1 MFSKRHTRQR
11 LVVAGLAV
19 LALAV
24 GALLL
29 RGEFFDTTLQSAVY
43 DEAIY
48 LGNATVRNQITI
60 VALDDATVAQYGR
73 YPLPHQAYTDL
84 LRALRPLNASV
95 IAFDVAFYDP
105 SVNPEEDRTLAA
117 AIRDAGNVLLAMQ
130 GSGTA
135 TLGDHTERYPIVQ
148 LPVPV
153 LREAA
158 TGVAAV
164 NIHPD
169 PDGRVR
175 YAQLQIEG
183 PDGTTYYSLPLVT
196 AADKVRAD
204 LKGAHRAGDIFT
216 VPALL
221 GDRVIPIDRRGGMT
235 VYYAAQPAPPT
246 SETAAHPC
254 ASQESFCVVSMKD
267 VINGSV
273 PRELITG
280 RAIFVGAH
288 SLSAVPDSYPVPNS
302 SGRQMFGV
310 EIWANAAQ
318 SILTNRYPVLKQ
330 SDVATL
336 AQLLV
341 VTLAGLL
348 LVLRWRLYGFIG
360 ALVLVGAY
368 VTGAYILFTIQT
380 AGIIGTGP
388 VEVPSIAYVIP
399 AVFWWIILLGY
410 LLVEEQITVA
420 RTRVTFGRFVTPSVA
435 RTIIDR
441 EEAGKLALGGEEKRV
456 TVLFGD
462 IRGFTTLSEG
472 LAPGILLGHL
482 NRYFDGM
489 VDIVNRYE
497 GTVNKFNGDNIM
509 VLWGAPLEVKDQ
521 ARKAVEC
528 ALEMQRWIVSERE
541 KGGPDVSF
549 GFGINTGP
557 VVAGFLGA
565 KGRMEYTVIGDSA
578 NVASRLTAADIARRD
593 QVVVSG
599 ETLADLGD
607 DVEAVD
613 LGAVAVK
620 GRVEP
625 VPCWQINRLGEVTTP
640 KPAPPPEIP
649 LRRAAVAGY
658 HRA

>member
-1 MFSKRHTRQR
+1 MFRKRHTRQR
-11 LVVAGLAV
+11 LVVAGLALV
-19 LALAV
+19 ALAV

-29 RGEFFDTTLQSAVY
+29 RTDLFDTTLQSIVY
-43 DEAIY
+43 DKAIDI
-48 LGNATVRNQITI
+48 GNAPLANQVTI
-60 VALDDATVAQYGR
+60 VALDDATVDQYR
-73 YPLPHQAYTDL
+73 YPLPRPVYTDL
-84 LRALRPLNASV
+84 LRALKPLNPSV
-95 IAFDVAFYDP
+95 IAFDIGFYDAAQ
-105 SVNPEEDRTLAA
+105 NPEEDRALAA
-117 AIRDAGNVLLAMQ
+117 AIKDAGNVLLAMQ
-130 GSGTA
+130 GSGTS
-135 TLGDHTERYPIVQ
+135 TLGDHTERYPVVQ

-153 LREAA
+153 LRAA
-158 TGVAAV
+158 AAGVGSV

-175 YAQLQIEG
+175 YAQLRIEG
-183 PDGTTYYSLPLVT
+183 PDGTTYYSLPLV
-196 AADKVRAD
+196 AATNKVRAD
-204 LKGAHRAGDIFT
+204 LSSAQLMDDTFT
-216 VPALL
+216 VHAPL
-221 GDRVIPIDRRGGMT
+221 GDRMSI
-235 VYYAAQPAPPT
+235 YYAAPPAPEPPDCT
-246 SETAAHPC
+246 NKDL
-254 ASQESFCVVSMKD
+254 FCVVSMKD
-267 VINGSV
+267 VINGAVS
-273 PRELITG
+273 REQITG
-280 RAIFVGAH
+280 RAVFIGAH
-288 SLSAVPDSYPVPNS
+288 SLSGVPDSYPVPNS
-302 SGRQMFGV
+302 SGKKMFGV

-330 SDVATL
+330 SDPVTL

-348 LVLRWRLYGFIG
+348 LVFRWRLYGFLGALALLVLYVVGGYVFFALQTQGPIG
-360 ALVLVGAY
+360 A
-368 VTGAYILFTIQT
+368 
-380 AGIIGTGP
+380 GP

-420 RTRVTFGRFVTPSVA
+420 RTRITFGRFVTPSVA

-456 TVLFGD
+456 TVVFGD
-462 IRGFTTLSEG
+462 IRGFTTISEG
-472 LAPGILLGHL
+472 LAPEILLGHL

-528 ALEMQRWIVSERE
+528 ALEMQRWIVAERE
-541 KGGPDVSF
+541 KGGLDVSF

-565 KGRMEYTVIGDSA
+565 KGRMEYTVIGDNA

-599 ETLADLGD
+599 ATLREIGD

-613 LGAVAVK
+613 LGAVRVK
-620 GRVEP
+620 GRAEP
-625 VPCWQINRLGEVTTP
+625 VPCWQINRLGQLVTP
-640 KPAPPPEIP
+640 KPAAAPDVPMS
-649 LRRAAVAGY
+649 RAAVAGY
-658 HRA
+658 H

>member
-1 MFSKRHTRQR
+1 VFTKRHTRQR
-11 LVVAGLAV
+11 VVVAGLT
-19 LALAV
+19 LASLLI

-29 RGEFFDTTLQSAVY
+29 RTEWLDTTLQSVVY
-43 DEAIY
+43 DKAIDI
-48 LGNATVRNQITI
+48 GNSPIANQVTI
-60 VALDDATVAQYGR
+60 VALDDQTVNQYR

-84 LRALRPLNASV
+84 LRALKPQNPSV
-95 IAFDVAFYDP
+95 IAFDIAFYDAAQ
-105 SVNPEEDRTLAA
+105 NPEEDRALAA
-117 AIRDAGNVLLAMQ
+117 AMRDAGNVILAMQ
-130 GSGTA
+130 GTGDA
-135 TLGDHTERYPIVQ
+135 TLGDHVERYPSVL
-148 LPVPV
+148 LPIPV
-153 LREAA
+153 LRDAA
-158 TGVAAV
+158 AAVAAV

-175 YAQLQIEG
+175 YSQLFIEG
-183 PDGTTYYSLPLVT
+183 PDGMTYYSLPLVT
-196 AADKVRAD
+196 AAKKVRAD
-204 LKGAHRAGDIFT
+204 LSSARRTGDILT
-216 VPALL
+216 VPAPL
-221 GDRVIPIDRRGGMT
+221 GDRVMPIDRRGGMSI
-235 VYYAAQPAPPT
+235 YYAAPPAPAPSDCT
-246 SETAAHPC
+246 NKSY
-254 ASQESFCVVSMKD
+254 FCVVSMKD
-267 VINGSV
+267 VINGTV

-280 RAIFVGAH
+280 RAIFIGAH

-302 SGRQMFGV
+302 GGDKMYGV

-360 ALVLVGAY
+360 ALALLVAYVVGAY
-368 VTGAYILFTIQT
+368 VLFSLQTQGTIGA
-380 AGIIGTGP
+380 GP
-388 VEVPSIAYVIP
+388 VEVPSIAYVVP
-399 AVFWWIILLGY
+399 AVFWWIILQGY
-410 LLVEEQITVA
+410 MLVEEQITVA
-420 RTRVTFGRFVTPSVA
+420 RTRNTFGRFVTPSVA

-462 IRGFTTLSEG
+462 IRGFTTISEG
-472 LAPGILLGHL
+472 LTPGILLGHL

-497 GTVNKFNGDNIM
+497 GTVNKYNGDNIM
-509 VLWGAPLEVKDQ
+509 VLWGAPLEEKDQ

-528 ALEMQRWIVSERE
+528 ALEMQCWIVSERE

-565 KGRMEYTVIGDSA
+565 KGRMEYTVIGDTA
-578 NVASRLTAADIARRD
+578 NVASRLTSADIARRD
-593 QVVVSG
+593 QVAVSG
-599 ETLADLGD
+599 ETLGEIGD

-613 LGAVAVK
+613 LGVVLVK
-620 GRVEP
+620 GRAEP
-625 VPCWQINRLGEVTTP
+625 VPCWQINRLGQVATP
-640 KPAPPPEIP
+640 KPAPAPDVPIG
-649 LRRAAVAGY
+649 RAAIAGY
-658 HRA
+658 H